1 MLYLEDNYKKEF
13 QTSIIKT
20 IENKIFLKETFFYAR
35 SGGQPG
41 DQGTITIENKKLNV
55 IDTVKEEGLFAH
67 IVDQEVNISEGTLIS
82 AKILWEKRHRHMRM
96 HTTMHLLC
104 AALPYYVTG
113 GSIGLEKSRIDFDL
127 GEETFEFDIS
137 TFTVFLYYDIKFWW
151 WVFID
156 LLLF

>member
-1 MLYLEDNYKKEF
+1 MNLLLQYPLATEKAITILL
-13 QTSIIKT
+13 QRPLAVIQI

-104 AALPYYVTG
+104 SVLPFYV
-113 GSIGLEKSRIDFDL
+113 IIRYQ
-127 GEETFEFDIS
+127 
-137 TFTVFLYYDIKFWW
+137 LYRQFQK
-151 WVFID
+151 
-156 LLLF
+156 